1 MTGDPSTPAHAQPL
15 RPDAGLEVDCTPA
28 PIGAAPHVVIVGA
41 GFAGLACA
49 KALGGSDLRVTIID
63 QRNYHLFTPL
73 LYQVATAALS
83 PADITAPIRQVLADD
98 ANIDT
103 VMGTVEGVDVCARR
117 VRLKDRGFVPYDVLI
132 LATGSVYDYF
142 GKDEWAQHAPGVKTI
157 DNARTIRASLLA
169 AFETAEIT
177 ADPARRIELLTT
189 VVVGGGP
196 TGVEVAGTIAELARY
211 TLRGDFR
218 RIDSKSARVIL
229 IEAGPTLLSAFPKPL
244 QRYAL
249 DALRDIGVEVKLN
262 TKVEAID
269 AGVVTAGGERIA
281 CANAVWGAGIRAA
294 PAAAW
299 LGVETDR
306 QGRIAIDRDL
316 AVRGFE
322 RIFAVGDLAYLK
334 QNGAPLPA
342 LAQVAT
348 QQGQHLAH
356 GLRRQSAD
364 TLKNGKLQ
372 LDPFRYSSRGDTA
385 VIGRSSAVF
394 VVGPVQMKGG
404 LAWMLWGFVHVYLL
418 IGFGHPLSVAL
429 QWVWRY
435 YTSERGARLID

>member
-1 MTGDPSTPAHAQPL
+1 MTDSPSTPAEAQDPQ
-15 RPDAGLEVDCTPA
+15 RSPGPEGDRTPA
-28 PIGAAPHVVIVGA
+28 PVGDAPHIVIIGA

-49 KALGGSDLRVTIID
+49 KALGGSDMRVTIID

-83 PADITAPIRQVLADD
+83 PADVTAPIRQVLADH

-103 VMGTVEGVDVCARR
+103 VMERVEGLDVAARR
-117 VRLKDRGFVPYDVLI
+117 VRLKDGGFIPYDVLI

-157 DNARTIRASLLA
+157 DNARTIRAKLLR
-169 AFETAEIT
+169 AFEAAEIS
-177 ADPARRIELLTT
+177 ADPARRAELLTT

-218 RIDSKSARVIL
+218 RIDPKTARVIL

-244 QRYAL
+244 QRYAIG
-249 DALRDIGVEVKLN
+249 ALHEMGVEIRLN
-262 TKVEAID
+262 TKVEAIE

-299 LGVETDR
+299 LKVETDR
-306 QGRIAIDRDL
+306 QGRIAVGDDL
-316 AVRGFE
+316 AVPGFD
-322 RIFAVGDLAYLK
+322 RIFAVGDVALFK
-334 QNGAPLPA
+334 QGGEPLPA

-348 QQGQHLAH
+348 QQGQHLAR
-356 GLRRQSAD
+356 GLRGQSAD
-364 TLKNGKLQ
+364 ALKAGKLK

-418 IGFGHPLSVAL
+418 IGFGHPLSVAM

-435 YTSERGARLID
+435 LTSERGARLID